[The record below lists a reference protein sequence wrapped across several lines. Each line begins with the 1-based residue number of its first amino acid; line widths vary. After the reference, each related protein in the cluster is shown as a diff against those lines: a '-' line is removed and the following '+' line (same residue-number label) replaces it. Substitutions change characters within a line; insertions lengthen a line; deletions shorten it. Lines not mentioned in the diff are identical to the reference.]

1 VCAELCVEALGTWGA
16 HDIMESITIRNDRV
30 INSITFSYRDKDK
43 QLHTAAP
50 WGGAGGTDETT
61 VRKRQ

>member
-1 VCAELCVEALGTWGA
+1 VRAELCVEALGTWGA
-16 HDIMESITIRNDRV
+16 HDIMESIIRNGRV
-30 INSITFSYRDKDK
+30 IDSITFSYRDKDK

-50 WGGAGGTDETT
+50 WGGAGGTNETT

>member
-1 VCAELCVEALGTWGA
+1 
-16 HDIMESITIRNDRV
+16 MESITIRNDRV